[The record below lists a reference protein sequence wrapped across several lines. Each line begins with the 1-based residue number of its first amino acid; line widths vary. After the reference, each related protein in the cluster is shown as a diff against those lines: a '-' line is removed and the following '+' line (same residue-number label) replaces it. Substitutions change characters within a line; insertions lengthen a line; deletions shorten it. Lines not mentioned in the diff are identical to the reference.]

1 MDSEQPVVKKSKRRK
16 IAVTLICLLA
26 VAGIAVACNTG
37 QPAASAACTAGA
49 FTQAINQ
56 VSREDQ
62 TGMQLFSSNGFRCDE
77 GFAAVQT
84 ASDIQPKSDV
94 LSDIKP
100 ILMLFKSQDGQWQRL
115 GIAKECALSTPASG
129 SAVTNSEM
137 PLSISDIVCR

>member
-16 IAVTLICLLA
+16 IAVTLICLLI
-26 VAGIAVACNTG
+26 VAGIAVACNIG

-49 FTQAINQ
+49 FTKALNQ
-56 VSREDQ
+56 VSKADQ
-62 TGMQLFSSNGFRCDE
+62 TGMQLFSSDGFRCDE

-115 GIAKECALSTPASG
+115 GIAKECSLAAPASG
-129 SAVTNSEM
+129 SIATSEM